1 MRSQQQP
8 PCYILDS
15 DSISLYIKIISLPNA
30 IFLLWYDLKPHGM
43 IDMQSSYPFMQSDTF
58 CFSFLIVFD
67 NVRYMQIITRW
78 NSFAWMHTTCIRIAS
93 DLRQRANMKLGY
105 CWSVSQSSPPTHL
118 LAVHRTLK
126 KPVLCEQS
134 DSVTID
140 HPVRKLVSFI
150 GWFKVKARLAR
161 SINAHVMWSCDP
173 WHKKYLIWIMEI
185 PKKEA
190 TIPTATTND
199 VKLQSPKH
207 FYMLS
212 SINDSLSLF
221 LLLLSALG
229 TSLLLLYHLVSKIKI
244 INSHHDNDV
253 LSNNWPKLVHV
264 LW

>member
-1 MRSQQQP
+1 
-8 PCYILDS
+8 
-15 DSISLYIKIISLPNA
+15 
-30 IFLLWYDLKPHGM
+30 M

-229 TSLLLLYHLVSKIKI
+229 TSLLLLYHLVSKIKN
-244 INSHHDNDV
+244 INSIMTMMFYPTIDLNWCTYCDKAISP
-253 LSNNWPKLVHV
+253 LSVSVVPLFDTANEDQECNIGFFCFRFSPGIAL
-264 LW
+264 L